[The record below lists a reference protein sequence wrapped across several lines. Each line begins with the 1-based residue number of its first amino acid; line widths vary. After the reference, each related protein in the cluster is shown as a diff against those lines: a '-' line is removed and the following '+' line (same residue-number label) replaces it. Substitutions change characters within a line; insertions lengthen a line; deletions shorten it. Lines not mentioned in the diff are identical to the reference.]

1 VCRNTL
7 QGHWVNT
14 HLITRK
20 KERWMRMMT
29 NGRNQIVA
37 AVGFSFLTGCLL
49 GGIAGVLYAPQS
61 GTRTRRKLG
70 SLVDD
75 VQEQAGEMAE
85 DASATIQSVV
95 DRGRRAVNV

>member
-1 VCRNTL
+1 
-7 QGHWVNT
+7 
-14 HLITRK
+14 
-20 KERWMRMMT
+20 MT
-29 NGRNQIVA
+29 NGRNGIVA
-37 AVGFSFLTGCLL
+37 AVGFSFLTGCLI

-75 VQEQAGEMAE
+75 VQERAGEMTE
-85 DASATIQSVV
+85 DATGAIQSVV